1 MARLLTG
8 IQPSGAVHIGNYL
21 GMIKEAIA
29 LSNKHESFLMLA
41 DLHCLTSI
49 KDGSL
54 LKNLILDCAATWIA
68 CGLDINKHTLF
79 LQSEVGLHPE
89 CAWCL
94 SCVTGMGLLEKGH
107 SYKDA
112 IAGGAEVNHG
122 RFSYP
127 VLMAA
132 DILLY
137 DADLVPVGKDQ
148 KQHVEFARDMAGS
161 FNAVYGKDLL
171 KLPEPYIN
179 EDTMTVPGL
188 DGRKMS
194 KSYGNVV
201 PMFESEAT
209 LKKLILSIKT
219 DSSDL
224 AAPKELDG
232 SLVGTYFKL
241 FATPAQYDDLK
252 MRLAKGGLGWG
263 HAKTELFEL
272 INTFITPFR
281 DSYNEVR
288 KDEKY
293 LLQTLH
299 RGSLKAFNTALPTL
313 QRMRK
318 AVGLTPSPMC
328 YLSCAT
334 RA

>member
-21 GMIKEAIA
+21 GMLKEAIA
-29 LSNKHESFLMLA
+29 LSNKHESFLFLA

-54 LKNLILDCAATWIA
+54 LRNLILDCAATWIA
-68 CGLDINKHTLF
+68 CGLDTAKHTLF
-79 LQSEVGLHPE
+79 LQSEVGLHAE
-89 CAWCL
+89 CMWYL

-112 IAGGAEVNHG
+112 VSAGTEVNHG

-127 VLMAA
+127 VLMAS

-137 DADLVPVGKDQ
+137 DADIVPVGKDQ

-161 FNAVYGKDLL
+161 FNAIYGENTL

-194 KSYGNVV
+194 KSYGNVL

-224 AAPKELDG
+224 AAPKELEG

-241 FATPAQYDDLK
+241 FATHSQYEDLK
-252 MRLAKGGLGWG
+252 ARLSKGGLGWG
-263 HAKTELFEL
+263 HAKLELFEL
-272 INTFITPFR
+272 VNTFLAPLR
-281 DSYNEVR
+281 KNYLEVR
-288 KDEKY
+288 KDEKS
-293 LLQTLH
+293 LLATLH
-299 RGSLKAFNTALPTL
+299 KGSAKAFDIAIPTL

-318 AVGLTPSPMC
+318 AVGLTPSTMAFK
-328 YLSCAT
+328 LIS
-334 RA
+334 